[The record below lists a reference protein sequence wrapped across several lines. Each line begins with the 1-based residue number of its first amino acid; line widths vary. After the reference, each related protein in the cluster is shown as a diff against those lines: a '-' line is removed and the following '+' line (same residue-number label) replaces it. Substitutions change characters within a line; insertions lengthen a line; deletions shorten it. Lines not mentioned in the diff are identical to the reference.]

1 MDEREHKGETVKQR
15 NEGLRAVIV
24 GAYGGMLYLC
34 ALSSCGESVVPTVRN
49 FHIGCIYSFHIKC
62 ILVVK
67 NECVFSVVSWKYN
80 MSNTTV
86 CRVMIRFFLEH
97 AEELRIFIL
106 RENEKYNLQ

>member
-86 CRVMIRFFLEH
+86 CRVMIRFFSRTCRRAAYLY
-97 AEELRIFIL
+97 IK
-106 RENEKYNLQ
+106 RE

>member
-15 NEGLRAVIV
+15 NEGLRAVVV

-86 CRVMIRFFLEH
+86 CRVMIRFFFSNMQKSCVSL
-97 AEELRIFIL
+97 
-106 RENEKYNLQ
+106 Y

>member
-15 NEGLRAVIV
+15 NEGLRAVVV

-62 ILVVK
+62 M
-67 NECVFSVVSWKYN
+67 FSHQMHFSSQEWV
-80 MSNTTV
+80 
-86 CRVMIRFFLEH
+86 
-97 AEELRIFIL
+97 RIFCSIL
-106 RENEKYNLQ
+106 EVQHEQYYSM

>member
-1 MDEREHKGETVKQR
+1 MEECFTFVRFLLVVNLLSPRLEIFI
-15 NEGLRAVIV
+15 L
-24 GAYGGMLYLC
+24 GAYMVFTSNAC
-34 ALSSCGESVVPTVRN
+34 
-49 FHIGCIYSFHIKC
+49 FHIKC

-97 AEELRIFIL
+97 AEELCIFIL